1 MADQPLLALVSP
13 TSANAEGGLPA
24 DPRAAGL
31 AALERLMLRFAAPM
45 TPEERARAELALLLA
60 VRIEERRPGI
70 DEAGRQ
76 ALATLLALFT
86 QWREVAPR
94 LTHHP

>member
-1 MADQPLLALVSP
+1 MAEQPRP
-13 TSANAEGGLPA
+13 TPLPPASANTDGGLPA

-31 AALERLMLRFAAPM
+31 AALERLMLRFAVPM

-70 DEAGRQ
+70 DEASRD

-86 QWREVAPR
+86 QWREDAPR